1 MELCIVYVYD
11 GVLDLKWWII
21 EESLKKIER
30 LKLWIKLYN
39 IVLIVILNGVK
50 LFLEVS
56 IFFV

>member
-1 MELCIVYVYD
+1 MELFIVYVYD

-21 EESLKKIER
+21 EESLN
-30 LKLWIKLYN
+30 N